1 MANLLLDDLLWTTE
15 LRRAFARTCGAV
27 RIGEAMWQRLDR
39 EPLALEQRWCDRLAS
54 QIEDDVA
61 VVDALRDELAR
72 DGIGSGTGSTG
83 SIGSIGSGSSGN
95 ESHGGTAD
103 ADELVTDDERKTMR
117 VVLDAGT
124 TTFRALH
131 AAIVAYRA
139 ESEAWGA
146 LVGSCVLRKR
156 HALAELCLIAQERAQ
171 ARIAMHRSWLE
182 ALDDVRVRRIYV

>member
-1 MANLLLDDLLWTTE
+1 MANLLLDDLLWTAE

-39 EPLALEQRWCDRLAS
+39 EPLAVEQRWCDRLAS

-72 DGIGSGTGSTG
+72 DGIGSSARGGTGCDNPAGTG
-83 SIGSIGSGSSGN
+83 
-95 ESHGGTAD
+95 D
-103 ADELVTDDERKTMR
+103 ADELVTEDEHKTMR
-117 VVLDAGT
+117 VVVDPGT

-171 ARIAMHRSWLE
+171 ARIAMHRAWLE
-182 ALDDVRVRRIYV
+182 ALDDVRVRRVYV